1 MVLGTWP
8 TQYGNGQGNSISIT
22 LMLTRLLS
30 ARKSL
35 ENQCQCQSVPDGDW
49 NAPLI
54 HSWFIHPDILS
65 HKLPIKPTLYSRCVF
80 LYIWMYMQ
88 LLFLFCLICSLH
100 KPCIIN
106 DFCVQ
111 SAFQFWQQKEIT
123 GFAIQ
128 IKFILGES
136 VNKSSVIQYWMS
148 QFCSLANGT
157 IFLCVC

>member
-1 MVLGTWP
+1 
-8 TQYGNGQGNSISIT
+8 
-22 LMLTRLLS
+22 MLTRLLS

-157 IFLCVC
+157 IFLCVCQIGSKDNSIPREYFVVF